1 MEKREREIG
10 SSRVAWRKR
19 EDSRNRLTSAE
30 GEGRRWRIVGV
41 TTVCIYFHSAAGKR
55 QRREEDGKKRSEED
69 DAMPVRIYY
78 WRIIGGKERRRAKRR
93 GGGAKGRR
101 KTGTSTRVVR
111 GKKGRAK

>member
-1 MEKREREIG
+1 MEKRESARSDRAESHG
-10 SSRVAWRKR
+10 RKR

-41 TTVCIYFHSAAGKR
+41 TTVRIYFHSAAGKR

-93 GGGAKGRR
+93 GGGGGPRVEGRLEHLL
-101 KTGTSTRVVR
+101 
-111 GKKGRAK
+111 A